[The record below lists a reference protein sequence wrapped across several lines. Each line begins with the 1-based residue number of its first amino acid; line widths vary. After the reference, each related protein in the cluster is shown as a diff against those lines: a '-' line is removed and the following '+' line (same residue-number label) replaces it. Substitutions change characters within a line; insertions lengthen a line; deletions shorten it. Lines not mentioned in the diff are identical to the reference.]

1 MKICYS
7 ALTWLAHRESWDAQ
21 AGTGHSKG
29 SLKLFVGAAGSKT
42 LTRREKLYSTGGER
56 KTGRLASLALSR
68 DTEVPD
74 ANNEII
80 KLLKEE

>member
-1 MKICYS
+1 M
-7 ALTWLAHRESWDAQ
+7 TWLAHRESWDAQ

-56 KTGRLASLALSR
+56 KTGEACFSSSFDRYGG
-68 DTEVPD
+68 T
-74 ANNEII
+74 
-80 KLLKEE
+80 

>member
-1 MKICYS
+1 
-7 ALTWLAHRESWDAQ
+7 
-21 AGTGHSKG
+21 
-29 SLKLFVGAAGSKT
+29 LFVGAAGSKT